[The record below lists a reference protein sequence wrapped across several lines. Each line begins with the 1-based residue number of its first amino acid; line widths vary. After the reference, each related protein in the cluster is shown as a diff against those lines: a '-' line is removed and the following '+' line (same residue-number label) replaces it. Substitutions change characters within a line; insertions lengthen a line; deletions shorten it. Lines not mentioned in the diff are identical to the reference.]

1 MENCNGEPPKIVHT
15 SLPAGDYISC
25 WGSLQLSFYAN
36 HDWKGGAT
44 MAKYIS
50 LVKYTAKGVEN
61 IKDSPQRL
69 DAFKQLCESMG
80 AKVEGFF
87 LTMGRY
93 DLVVIVDAPN
103 PEAVAKII
111 LKTSSGGAV
120 STETLPAFAEPE
132 YRKLISD
139 LP

>member
-1 MENCNGEPPKIVHT
+1 
-15 SLPAGDYISC
+15 
-25 WGSLQLSFYAN
+25 
-36 HDWKGGAT
+36 

-61 IKDSPQRL
+61 LKESPNRL

-80 AKVEGFF
+80 AKVEGFY

-103 PEAVAKII
+103 PETAAKVI
-111 LKTSSGGAV
+111 LTTASGGAV
-120 STETLPAFAEPE
+120 STETLQAFSEEE
-132 YRKLISD
+132 YRKIISE